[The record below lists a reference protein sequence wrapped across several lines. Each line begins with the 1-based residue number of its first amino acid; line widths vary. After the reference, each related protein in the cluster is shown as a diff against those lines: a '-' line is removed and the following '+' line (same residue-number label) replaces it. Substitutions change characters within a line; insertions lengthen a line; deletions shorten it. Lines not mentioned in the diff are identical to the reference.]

1 MTFTSQ
7 IWATVVCA
15 FVLATMSAASQAAA
29 QSEQPIATQPND
41 SARPAPKPPAASKP
55 LKVVVSIAPLRG
67 LIQPLLPGGSTVD
80 MLIPPGV
87 SEHGYEIPPSKLA
100 AITQADLV
108 ITVGLGL
115 EPQIDKFLQNNPN
128 SARLALSMA
137 DLVNVHV
144 DPNDHGAHAHGPNG
158 ECLHGA
164 VDPHLWLD
172 PGTVKKFVEKLAP
185 RLAERFPAGE
195 ASEHPMVVASKKLT
209 ARIDEVDA
217 AYRQVTDNAQT
228 RTLVVGHDAYGWLA
242 RRYALSTIAIAGL
255 NAQEPTN
262 KAVQAAIAAIRQ
274 RGAKAVFVEPQ
285 LSQAAGKRIAERTKV
300 PVLLLDPLGD
310 GDWFR
315 MMESNLEALKQ
326 GLGQKAAKAE

>member
-1 MTFTSQ
+1 MTFISQ
-7 IWATVVCA
+7 ISATAVCA
-15 FVLATMSAASQAAA
+15 FVLTTMSAPNPSVA
-29 QSEQPIATQPND
+29 QGEQPSAPQPSD
-41 SARPAPKPPAASKP
+41 SARQAPAPPAASKP

-108 ITVGLGL
+108 ITIGLGL
-115 EPQIDKFLQNNPN
+115 EPQIDKFLKNNPN
-128 SARLALSMA
+128 DARLALSMA
-137 DLVNVHV
+137 DLVNVQL
-144 DPNDHGAHAHGPNG
+144 DANDHAAHAHGPNG
-158 ECLHGA
+158 ECMHGA
-164 VDPHLWLD
+164 ADPHLWLD
-172 PGTVKKFVEKLAP
+172 PGNVKKFVENLAP

-195 ASEHPMVVASKKLT
+195 VSEHPIVAASKQLT

-217 AYRQVTDNAQT
+217 AYREATDNAQT

-274 RGAKAVFVEPQ
+274 RGARAVFVEPQ

-326 GLGQKAAKAE
+326 GLGQKATKAE

>member
-1 MTFTSQ
+1 M
-7 IWATVVCA
+7 AREP
-15 FVLATMSAASQAAA
+15 AAA
-29 QSEQPIATQPND
+29 T
-41 SARPAPKPPAASKP
+41 P

-67 LIQPLLPGGSTVD
+67 LVQPLLPGGSTVD

-87 SEHGYEIPPSKLA
+87 SEHGYEIPPTKLA

-108 ITVGLGL
+108 VTVGLGL
-115 EPQIDKFLQNNPN
+115 EPQIDKFLKNNP
-128 SARLALSMA
+128 SEGRLAVSMA
-137 DLVNVHV
+137 ELLELKI
-144 DPNDHGAHAHGPNG
+144 DPNDHDAHAHGPNG

-172 PGTVKKFVEKLAP
+172 PAMVKSFVEKLAAK
-185 RLAERFPAGE
+185 LAERTPQPGTAGSE
-195 ASEHPMVVASKKLT
+195 EHPVLAAAKQVTS
-209 ARIDEVDA
+209 RIDAVDA
-217 AYRQVTDNAQT
+217 AYREATDQAET
-228 RTLVVGHDAYGWLA
+228 RTIVVGHDAYGWLA
-242 RRYALSTIAIAGL
+242 RRYSLSTIAIAGL

-300 PVLLLDPLGD
+300 SVLLLDPLGD

-315 MMESNLEALKQ
+315 MMESNLESLKK
-326 GLGQKAAKAE
+326 GLGQKDSKKSE

>member
-1 MTFTSQ
+1 MRLVP
-7 IWATVVCA
+7 AVLG
-15 FVLATMSAASQAAA
+15 FVAAA
-29 QSEQPIATQPND
+29 AVTLAGTAAGAYAPAEQPGVQT
-41 SARPAPKPPAASKP
+41 PAAARP

-67 LIQPLLPGGSTVD
+67 LVQPLLPGGSTVD

-87 SEHGYEIPPSKLA
+87 SEHGYEIPPAKLA

-108 ITVGLGL
+108 VTVGLGL
-115 EPQIDKFLQNNPN
+115 EPQIDKFLKNNP
-128 SARLALSMA
+128 SEGRLAVSMA
-137 DLVNVHV
+137 ELLDVKL
-144 DPNDHGAHAHGPNG
+144 DPNDHAAHAHGPNG

-164 VDPHLWLD
+164 VDPHVWLD
-172 PGTVKKFVEKLAP
+172 PGMVKKFVEKLAP
-185 RLAERFPAGE
+185 KLAERFPVVGGGMGSAGGDGTE
-195 ASEHPMVVASKKLT
+195 EDPMLAAAKRLT
-209 ARIDEVDA
+209 ARIDEIDA
-217 AYRQVTDNAQT
+217 AYRAATDNAET

-242 RRYALSTIAIAGL
+242 RRYSLSTIPIAGL

-315 MMESNLEALKQ
+315 MMEANLESLKK
-326 GLGQKAAKAE
+326 GLGQKDAKKSE

>member
-1 MTFTSQ
+1 MIRTFNRHVLAALALSL
-7 IWATVVCA
+7 A
-15 FVLATMSAASQAAA
+15 FVPQGLAGSFQSQAQPAAAS
-29 QSEQPIATQPND
+29 ATPE
-41 SARPAPKPPAASKP
+41 SATATWRP
-55 LKVVVSIAPLRG
+55 LRVVVSIAPLRG

-87 SEHGYEIPPSKLA
+87 SEHGYEIPPAKLT
-100 AITQADLV
+100 AITRADLV
-108 ITVGLGL
+108 ITIGLGL
-115 EPQIDKFLQNNPN
+115 EPQIDKFLKNNP
-128 SARLALSMA
+128 SDSRMAVTMA
-137 DLVNVHV
+137 DLVDVQA
-144 DPNDHGAHAHGPNG
+144 DPNDHAAHAHGPNG

-172 PGTVKKFVEKLAP
+172 PGMVKKFVEKLAP
-185 RLAERFPAGE
+185 ELAKRFPASE
-195 ASEHPMVVASKKLT
+195 SAETEHPVLASARQLT
-209 ARIDEVDA
+209 DRIDALDA
-217 AYRQVTDNAQT
+217 AYRDAADNAET
-228 RTLVVGHDAYGWLA
+228 RTLVVGHDAYGWMS
-242 RRYALSTIAIAGL
+242 RRYSLSTIAIAGL

-315 MMESNLEALKQ
+315 MMESNLASLEK
-326 GLGQKAAKAE
+326 GLGRKPAKGE